1 MSLKRSASHSLRALA
16 ARSPLRL
23 SLSLTPRSKALIAA
37 LTLVLVWIVG
47 PRMHFQ
53 HHVAED
59 DLHVSVEPALEE
71 LSTFRLPF
79 VKSRPPQ
86 KDEHLKDLD
95 GAGHADLDTPPD
107 QTLSLSDA
115 DKFCSRY
122 HLEPHNASAALAPL
136 QHAQRAQH
144 AASPQR
150 RIYDLLVI
158 TPTTSADMLRLRLES
173 MYQYVDYV
181 IMLEAPSVSAPRLGH
196 VPSSPAEPSES
207 PPSDSGAS
215 ADAADDLSVLDKIWT
230 SHLSRYE
237 PKIIRHSLSQHS
249 HDFKTGLDHA
259 ATTRNALYTRVIPLL
274 TGKQKVRLGDV
285 LIISD
290 VEEIVRPIAMKVLR
304 NCNVPERTTI
314 RTRKYWYSYQWMKTD
329 GRGVT
334 PAAAAAAADD
344 GGEPK
349 QEEDGIVKKLASMLK
364 RKKAGGNEWWPHP
377 QVTVYQGADTILPDE
392 LRRRRELDEYIF
404 GDGGWTCHLCYP
416 TITEM
421 LAKMGEMGVIWY
433 NGPRWKGAGRVVDR
447 VTSGIDV

>member
-1 MSLKRSASHSLRALA
+1 MSLKRSATHSLRALA
-16 ARSPLRL
+16 ARSPLKVP
-23 SLSLTPRSKALIAA
+23 LTPRSKALIAA

-59 DLHVSVEPALEE
+59 DLVSVEPALEE

-86 KDEHLKDLD
+86 NDKADDPDLETP
-95 GAGHADLDTPPD
+95 LDR
-107 QTLSLSDA
+107 TLSLADA
-115 DKFCSRY
+115 EKFCFHY

-136 QHAQRAQH
+136 QNTQH
-144 AASPQR
+144 AAPPQR

-158 TPTTSADMLRLRLES
+158 TPTTSADMLQLRLAS

-181 IMLEAPSVSAPRLGH
+181 IMLEAPSVSVTGDPA
-196 VPSSPAEPSES
+196 SPAEPS
-207 PPSDSGAS
+207 PLSDTLAEAEGP
-215 ADAADDLSVLDKIWT
+215 SVLDKIWA
-230 SHLSRYE
+230 SHLSTYE
-237 PKIIRHSLSQHS
+237 SKIIRHTLSQHS

-274 TGKQKVRLGDV
+274 TGKQKVQLGDV

-314 RTRKYWYSYQWMKTD
+314 RTRKYWYSYQWMKID

-334 PAAAAAAADD
+334 PGANAADKA
-344 GGEPK
+344 EPK
-349 QEEDGIVKKLASMLK
+349 AEEDGIVKKLASILK
-364 RKKAGGNEWWPHP
+364 RKKASGNEWWPHP
-377 QVTVYQGADTILPDE
+377 QATVYQGADTILPDE
-392 LRRRRELDEYIF
+392 LRRRRELDEYVF

-421 LAKMGEMGVIWY
+421 LAKMGEAGIIWY

-447 VTSGIDV
+447 VTKGIDV